1 MTTIVDID
9 LLADMQRFGAA
20 DVTACFS
27 CGTCTA
33 TCPSA
38 DNDAAFPRRMIRY
51 AAVGLRDELLASK
64 ELWTC
69 YHCGLCSDSC
79 PTQADPGE
87 FMATA
92 RRYAIASYDPTGLA
106 RILYTRPILG
116 SVIATAV
123 AAFFA
128 AFMYTAHGPQDP
140 AQLALFAFIPDQFI
154 HWTGIVVMAFMTL
167 AGFVGVATMTRRV
180 ARRDGVTLRGMFGG
194 RQAWIATGSALW
206 SALGVESLGQRR
218 YRRDCQDDAPPE
230 PLYRRRWL
238 IHALT
243 IWGFLGLLAATLLDW
258 GLALLGIK
266 ETGTAVPLW
275 YPSRLIGTV
284 AGVSLVYGV
293 TMFAVNRVRQVNRAA
308 ATSKGSDWL
317 LLILLWI
324 TGVSGFIIEVALYAP
339 TAPAWGYWVFLFH
352 VGVAMELMLLLP
364 FTKFAHVVYRPVA
377 LFFYALARHGQERPG
392 RTGKGPVDRLGVSE
406 DLLV

>member
-1 MTTIVDID
+1 MTTIVDIG
-9 LLADMQRFGAA
+9 LLADLQRFGAA
-20 DVTACFS
+20 DITACFS

-33 TCPSA
+33 TCPLA
-38 DNDAAFPRRMIRY
+38 DNDATFPRRMIRY
-51 AAVGLRDELLASK
+51 AEVGLRDELLASK

-69 YHCGLCSDSC
+69 YHCGLCTDSC
-79 PTQADPGE
+79 PTKADPGE

-92 RRYAIASYDPTGLA
+92 RRYAVASYDPTGLA
-106 RILYTRPILG
+106 RILYTRPVLG
-116 SVIATAV
+116 SAIAMAV

-128 AFMYTAHGPQDP
+128 AFMYTAHGPQD
-140 AQLALFAFIPDQFI
+140 ASELALFAFIPDQLI
-154 HWTGIVVMAFMTL
+154 HWTGIAVMAVMTL
-167 AGFVGVATMTRRV
+167 AGVVGVTTMTRRV
-180 ARRDGVTLRGMFGG
+180 ARRDGVTLRGMFGS
-194 RQAWIATGSALW
+194 RQARTAAVSALW
-206 SALGVESLGQRR
+206 SALGIESLGQRR
-218 YRRDCQDDAPPE
+218 YRRDCHDDAPAE

-243 IWGFLGLLAATLLDW
+243 VWGFLGLLAATLLDW

-284 AGVSLVYGV
+284 AGLSLIYGV
-293 TMFAVNRVRQVNRAA
+293 TMFAVNRVRHVNGAA
-308 ATSKGSDWL
+308 ATTKPSDWL

-324 TGVSGFIIEVALYAP
+324 TGVSGFLIEVALYAP
-339 TAPAWGYWVFLFH
+339 TAPVWGYWVFLFH
-352 VGVAMELMLLLP
+352 VAVAMELMLLLP

-377 LFFYALARHGQERPG
+377 LFFYALASRGKQPPG
-392 RTGKGPVDRLGVSE
+392 GTGTHPVMSE